1 MMQNYIHFK
10 MTIFV
15 LIYSTAIWLDLS
27 FRLWYSIEYKTSLLV
42 ELPIGKLLKTI
53 YNILYNVIQMI
64 LKNKMWVKSRSSI
77 GENKIV
83 GGSKRTFVND
93 TFVLK

>member
-1 MMQNYIHFK
+1 MG
-10 MTIFV
+10 
-15 LIYSTAIWLDLS
+15 D
-27 FRLWYSIEYKTSLLV
+27 
-42 ELPIGKLLKTI
+42 LPIGKLLKTI
-53 YNILYNVIQMI
+53 YNMFCNVIQMI

-77 GENKIV
+77 GENNIV